1 MILELM
7 LKLTITL
14 MILLLLANVY
24 LNVTQHWI
32 ATIAESIA
40 FHFLGGFLAAML
52 VFSLYHSEFAKL
64 SQPVRFLTIVA
75 ITLMIG
81 VFWEF
86 SEYIANQT
94 LNNWIYRVYHY
105 RGYFMGDLDDTV
117 QDLAMDTIGA
127 LTFVILGFKFTNPK
141 IKS

>member
-1 MILELM
+1 
-7 LKLTITL
+7 

-24 LNVTQHWI
+24 LLTTKDWI
-32 ATIAESIA
+32 ATMAESMA

-64 SQPVRFLTIVA
+64 SQPVRLLTVVA
-75 ITLMIG
+75 MTLMIG

-86 SEYIANQT
+86 SEYIANQILT
-94 LNNWIYRVYHY
+94 NWIYQAYHY

-127 LTFVILGFKFTNPK
+127 LTFIILSFKFANPK

>member
-1 MILELM
+1 MV
-7 LKLTITL
+7 
-14 MILLLLANVY
+14 LLLLANVY
-24 LNVTQHWI
+24 LLTTKDWI
-32 ATIAESIA
+32 ATMAESMA

-64 SQPVRFLTIVA
+64 SQPVRLLTVVA
-75 ITLMIG
+75 MTLMIG

-94 LNNWIYRVYHY
+94 LTNWIYQAYHY

-117 QDLAMDTIGA
+117 QDLTMDTIGA
-127 LTFVILGFKFTNPK
+127 LTFIILSFKFANPK